1 MILHSR
7 SFITSV
13 AAVQRLQRD
22 LRDAEALQTSD
33 RIKQLVA
40 NYKCWE
46 DEVPNSSAARPSL
59 GRNKI

>member
-22 LRDAEALQTSD
+22 LRDAEALQIPAC
-33 RIKQLVA
+33 IKHLIA
-40 NYKCWE
+40 NECKQ
-46 DEVPNSSAARPSL
+46 V
-59 GRNKI
+59 